1 MDGLY
6 LVIEKVSFNEHVNV
20 LEGEA
25 ELGEPVYRGDVCRLR
40 SKGRRATWK
49 RLGTC
54 SGKGRNMFKPESEKK
69 LDAYKNPQEV

>member
-1 MDGLY
+1 MFWK
-6 LVIEKVSFNEHVNV
+6 EKLSQVNLSTEV
-20 LEGEA
+20 M
-25 ELGEPVYRGDVCRLR
+25 CRLR